1 MMLCSMVRD
10 GSAGESSMA
19 RGRETGATAGEGE
32 IVAAALAIAAEQGWD
47 HVRLHAVAE
56 RAGLSLAEL
65 GGRYRDVDAI
75 ANAWFRAARQA
86 MLAAPAGELEGLPVD
101 ERIALVLDRW
111 LDHLAPHRGVA
122 GEILRL
128 KLHPSHPH
136 HWVPLVFDLSRLVH
150 DVLDAGRV
158 EGAGRRRQA
167 QEIGLTLIVL
177 ATLGDWLRD
186 GSPGQQR
193 TKERLKRRL
202 AVAGR
207 LARLV
212 R

>member
-1 MMLCSMVRD
+1 
-10 GSAGESSMA
+10 MA
-19 RGRETGATAGEGE
+19 RGRAKGAAAGEDE

-47 HVRLHAVAE
+47 QVRLHAAAE
-56 RAGLSLAEL
+56 RTGHSLAAL
-65 GGRYRDVDAI
+65 GARYRDVDAV

-86 MLAAPAGELEGLPVD
+86 MLAAPAEELEGLAAD
-101 ERIALVLDRW
+101 ERIALVLGRW
-111 LDHLAPHRGVA
+111 FDHLAPHRGVA

-150 DVLDAGRV
+150 DVLDAARV

-177 ATLGDWLRD
+177 ATLRDWLRD
-186 GSPGQQR
+186 GSPGQER

-202 AVAGR
+202 GVAGR